1 VNNKLVIF
9 GNAEIASLAR
19 YYFENDSDFKV
30 VAFTVDDEY
39 CSEPFF
45 EGLPLIPFSKIKSKY
60 NPNDYSMFVA
70 LSYQKL
76 NRLREEKYTQ
86 AKNAGYK
93 LESYVSTKSVQ
104 WPDLKIGDNCFILE
118 NQTIQPTVTIG
129 NNVMIWSGNHIG
141 HGSIIEDHVYIASH
155 ICISGHCVIGKRSFI
170 GVNSAFKDFCSVGS
184 DCFITMG
191 ANVVKDK
198 IDNGSVVLGSQSSY
212 LGSDNKGGVSIKR
225 KYFGL
230 SKREV

>member
-1 VNNKLVIF
+1 VLKVNNKLVIF

-19 YYFENDSDFKV
+19 YYFDHDSNFEV

-39 CSEPFF
+39 CTEAHF
-45 EGLPLIPFSKIKSKY
+45 EGLPLIPFSEVTSKY
-60 NPNDYSMFVA
+60 SPKDYNMHVA

-76 NRLREEKYTQ
+76 NRLREEKYNQ
-86 AKNAGYK
+86 AKNSGYN
-93 LESYVSTKSVQ
+93 LASYISSKSVQ
-104 WPDLKIGDNCFILE
+104 WPDLSVGDNCFILE
-118 NQTIQPTVTIG
+118 NQTIQPTVKIG

-141 HGSIIEDHVYIASH
+141 HGTIIEDHVYMASH
-155 ICISGHCVIGKRSFI
+155 ICISGHCVIGERSFI
-170 GVNSAFKDFCSVGS
+170 GVNSAFRDFCEVGS

-198 IDNGSVVLGSQSSY
+198 LDAGTVVLGSQSTY
-212 LGSDNKGGVSIKR
+212 LGPDNDTGVSIKN

-230 SKREV
+230 N